1 VILRVQNT
9 PIRDVAEFNKIV
21 AKLPTD
27 KSIAMLIQRN
37 GSPVFLAFKI
47 EK

>member
-9 PIRDVAEFNKIV
+9 PVKDVADFNKLV

-37 GSPVFLAFKI
+37 GSPVFIAFKI
-47 EK
+47 DK